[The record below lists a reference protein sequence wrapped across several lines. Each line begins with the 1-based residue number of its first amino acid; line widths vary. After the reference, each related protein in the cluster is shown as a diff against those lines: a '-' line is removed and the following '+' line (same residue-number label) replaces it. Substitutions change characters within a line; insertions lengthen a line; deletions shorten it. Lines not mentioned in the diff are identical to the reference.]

1 MESKEFIDGLKRDKA
16 RGNLAPHQIILLISL
31 LNLYKEN
38 ESDTFD
44 ILSLTNEFQKIWNDY
59 QYKFKTI
66 NNNIGLP
73 LKAFNNRG
81 YIELGVKDTINDF
94 RNNLELMSKIS
105 SLKIDNVLIQLFKN
119 EDIRNYFIHRI
130 SK

>member
-1 MESKEFIDGLKRDKA
+1 MESKVFIDGLKRDKA

-44 ILSLTNEFQKIWNDY
+44 IFSLNNEFQKIWNDH

-66 NNNIGLP
+66 NNKIGLP

-81 YIELGVKDTINDF
+81 YIELDVKDTINDF

-105 SLKIDNVLIQLFKN
+105 SLKIDNVLLKLFAN
-119 EDIRNYFIHRI
+119 DGISNYLINRI